1 MSVIDGFGK
10 EVYAF
15 NFRDDD
21 KILPGHDSGRGGF
34 SFEENQFD
42 EDDPYHRMEP
52 LVDAGTA
59 KYSIQIRQI
68 AFQDGTVLPKQ

>member
-1 MSVIDGFGK
+1 
-10 EVYAF
+10 
-15 NFRDDD
+15 
-21 KILPGHDSGRGGF
+21 
-34 SFEENQFD
+34 
-42 EDDPYHRMEP
+42 MEP